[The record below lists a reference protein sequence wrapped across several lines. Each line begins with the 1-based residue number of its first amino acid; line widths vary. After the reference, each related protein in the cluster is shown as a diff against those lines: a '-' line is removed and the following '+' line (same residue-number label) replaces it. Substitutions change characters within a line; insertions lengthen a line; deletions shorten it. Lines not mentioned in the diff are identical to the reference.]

1 MCERSLIADPAGDA
15 ISIKLLQEWHHDSA
29 RCLEFLAQ
37 LTHCRRSVFGNKI
50 DDRGFHALE
59 TFL

>member
-1 MCERSLIADPAGDA
+1 MCERSLIADSAGDA

-37 LTHCRRSVFGNKI
+37 LTHCR
-50 DDRGFHALE
+50 
-59 TFL
+59 